1 MTKFSPYTDLALEI
15 AENISSDF
23 TNIDGV
29 KMAQKEY
36 EDINTSVT
44 VVDIINEMGA
54 EKMQKPIGKY
64 ITIESGEIKENNR
77 EVHEKIIA
85 ILSRCIDRLCS
96 HNQSSTILVVGLG
109 NSKVTPDAL
118 GPKVVDRVL
127 VTRHIRDTI
136 SEDIADDVCS
146 VSAISPGVMGVTG
159 IETFEIVK
167 GIAEKIHPDLIIAI
181 DALAARNVSRI
192 NSTIQLTNTG
202 VAPGAGVGNKR
213 KTIDFDSMG
222 VPVVAIGVPTVVD
235 AATLA
240 NDTIDRLLSAVLPEM
255 DKESPLYKPLCSLAN
270 DDKYELITEILSP
283 YSENMFVTPKEVD
296 AVIEN
301 LTNIIANGIN
311 IALHRGINFEDIGK
325 YK

>member
-15 AENISSDF
+15 AESISSDF
-23 TNIDGV
+23 TDIDGV

-44 VVDIINEMGA
+44 VVDIINEKGA
-54 EKMQKPIGKY
+54 EKMQKPIGEY
-64 ITIESGEIKENNR
+64 ITIESSEIKENNR

-85 ILSRCIDRLCS
+85 VLSRCIDRLCS
-96 HNQSSTILVVGLG
+96 HSQSSTILVVGLG

-301 LTNIIANGIN
+301 LANIIANGIN
-311 IALHRGINFEDIGK
+311 IALHRGINFDDIGK